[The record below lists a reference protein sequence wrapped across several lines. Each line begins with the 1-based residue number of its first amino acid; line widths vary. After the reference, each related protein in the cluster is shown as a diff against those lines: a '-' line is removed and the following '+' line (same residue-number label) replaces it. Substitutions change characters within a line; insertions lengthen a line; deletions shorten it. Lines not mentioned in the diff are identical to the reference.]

1 MTPLIL
7 AVKHRKKIQYLVQK
21 ANADI
26 KIKAKKVY
34 IIVICSLGK
43 LTSSIIMQYASWNA
57 CFFAMKNKDKETVEY
72 LLKKDLNIKDLE
84 DEVCHILLSRV

>member
-1 MTPLIL
+1 MLISRSKPKRYNYSI
-7 AVKHRKKIQYLVQK
+7 AHLVE
-21 ANADI
+21 
-26 KIKAKKVY
+26 
-34 IIVICSLGK
+34 K